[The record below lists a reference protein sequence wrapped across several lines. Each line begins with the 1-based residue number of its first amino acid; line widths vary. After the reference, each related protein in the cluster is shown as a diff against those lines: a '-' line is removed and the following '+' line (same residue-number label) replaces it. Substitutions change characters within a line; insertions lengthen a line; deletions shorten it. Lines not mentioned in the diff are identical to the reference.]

1 MKVCYNKLWKKLI
14 DHGMTR
20 TELRLKSGISSYALA
35 KMGRGEA
42 VTTAVLLKICRI
54 LGCEIKDIIPTKDI
68 EHVKSRKI
76 QKNHHKFATK
86 GEKEFLVTQSGS
98 VQSNCERQIKRQ
110 IGIENMLPQAGYT
123 YTTRDLLTNKL
134 EK

>member
-35 KMGRGEA
+35 KMGRGEV
-42 VTTAVLLKICRI
+42 VTTAVLLKVCRI
-54 LGCEIKDIIPTKDI
+54 LGCEIRDIIPSKDI

-76 QKNHHKFATK
+76 QKNHHNFVAKS
-86 GEKEFLVTQSGS
+86 EKEFLVKPNDS
-98 VQSNCERQIKRQ
+98 V
-110 IGIENMLPQAGYT
+110 
-123 YTTRDLLTNKL
+123 
-134 EK
+134 

>member
-1 MKVCYNKLWKKLI
+1 MI

-42 VTTAVLLKICRI
+42 VTTAVLLKVCRI
-54 LGCEIKDIIPTKDI
+54 LGCEIRDIIPSKDI

-76 QKNHHKFATK
+76 QKNHHNFVAKS
-86 GEKEFLVTQSGS
+86 EKEFLVKPNDS
-98 VQSNCERQIKRQ
+98 VQSSCERQIKRQ
-110 IGIENMLPQAGYT
+110 AGVENILAPKT
-123 YTTRDLLTNKL
+123 YAYLTRDLRTNKL